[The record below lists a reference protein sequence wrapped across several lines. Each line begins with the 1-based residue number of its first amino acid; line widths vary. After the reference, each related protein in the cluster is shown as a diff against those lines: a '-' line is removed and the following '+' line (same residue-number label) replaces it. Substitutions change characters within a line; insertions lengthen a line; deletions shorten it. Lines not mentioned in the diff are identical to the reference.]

1 MNVSYFIMFVI
12 VYIISFFCMFEK
24 NVELIGYGLLYTINI
39 FASIFFINDVQLKLG
54 NNDIA
59 FPILAVVFILNV
71 ISSSLFIVSI
81 SRIYTYSKG
90 KGEIILSRN
99 NKKKIHV
106 YRDLFISVIVF
117 IILVM
122 LYLLMNNEPRFKI
135 DNVFGQ
141 NISIYERMIEILK
154 FGVILYLFGMS
165 SYLVYH
171 SKNLETIT
179 RSLV

>member
-39 FASIFFINDVQLKLG
+39 FASIFFINDVQLKLT
-54 NNDIA
+54 NNNIA

-71 ISSSLFIVSI
+71 VSSSLFIVSI
-81 SRIYTYSKG
+81 SRIYAYSKG

-122 LYLLMNNEPRFKI
+122 LYLLMNNKPRFNI

-141 NISIYERMIEILK
+141 NISIYIRMIEILK
-154 FGVILYLFGMS
+154 FGVILYLIGMS

-171 SKNLETIT
+171 ANNLETIT